1 MNDEQRQALSAIQF
15 SSVLGTEG
23 IWSPLSHHV
32 DGLHP
37 RVVAEIESAVR
48 TAKNRPRSQPVGLV
62 LQGERGVGK
71 THMLGWLRQHT
82 QEQGGSF
89 FMPKLIVGGSFWAG
103 AVHGIVN
110 QLRGA
115 GDQQLGRMI
124 DVLGEQTGCDNELR
138 VRLRGMPPVD
148 RRNLDEFVERVRQF
162 DEFSMR
168 DYDDTLRALVLY
180 QSGDRDL
187 REIGQSFLSW
197 EEGIEDV
204 VKARWGFRAR
214 YRKPQLIFNDLSAL
228 FALTGPM
235 VLAIDQVDTVITQ
248 SGRTDEARL
257 ADDLAGGLMAMR
269 EETVRTIVVA
279 ACIPKSWELIEQ
291 RAVNSAADRFR
302 VLELRTAMPSTEVA
316 RTLVERHLAE
326 QYEEIGFEP
335 EYPSWPV
342 APTAFADDSVAH
354 YTPRQLLKQV
364 TEHVRR
370 CLDLDTVTELE
381 HFGET
386 VDAAPAPLLPAH
398 EMRGFDA
405 EFERLRAAADV
416 TAPLDPATED
426 ERMVAVLNA
435 ALHCYVLEQ
444 GEEVLNLTLDRR
456 TQVQPALH
464 ARLRRTLDEASEDE
478 EHWSFRAIG
487 HTNARAVLTRL
498 RSACLEAGVEPGLQ
512 KRHLVVVR
520 NLPFSGGA
528 VTTRTLA
535 EFEDAGGVALPVCE
549 DDLRTYSALEQM
561 VVSGRAGFSS
571 WLLARQPAGRSQL
584 FSSSVVGSGL
594 IESSAEAVAVAD
606 FPAARESAVVVES
619 IEAESPAAEDDSTG
633 ENVSGNATAVPGRE
647 VPSVCLGRTNSG
659 REFRIPLE
667 LLRKH
672 TALFAGSGS
681 GKTVL
686 LRRLVEETAL
696 QGVSSILID
705 SNNDLARMG
714 DRWPRPPEGWGDAD
728 SQRAE
733 QYFAETDVVVW
744 TPGRESGRPIALNP
758 LPDFA
763 EVGGDADELRSAVD
777 AAVAG
782 LMPKT
787 RLPRGQQN
795 RGAAVLTEALTHFA
809 DEGGSELDDFVDL
822 LSDLSPEVSTIRRA
836 PQLAA
841 TMADELRAAMITD
854 PVFRGAGNRLSPGD
868 LLAPPPGKRARVSV
882 ISGIGLTDGQLET
895 FVNQLNL
902 ALYAW
907 IKQHPSLDRPVGSLL
922 VLDEAQTF
930 VPAQR
935 PAVSKESTLRLATQ
949 ARKYGM
955 GLVYA
960 TQAPKSLHNVASGNT
975 ATQFY
980 GRLGAAVQIR
990 TVEELA
996 RARGSQIDDLLKLN
1010 AGQFY
1015 GATEGTAFTKL
1026 RTPMCLTHHANSALT
1041 EGEVLDRARKT
1052 R

>member
-1 MNDEQRQALSAIQF
+1 MNDEQRRALSAIQF

-37 RVVAEIESAVR
+37 RAVAEVERAVH
-48 TAKNRPRSQPVGLV
+48 TAKSRPRSQPIGLV
-62 LQGERGVGK
+62 LRGERGVGK
-71 THMLGWLRQHT
+71 THMLGWLRQYT

-89 FMPKLIVGGSFWAG
+89 FMPKLIVGDSFWSG

-110 QLRGA
+110 QMRGA
-115 GDQQLGRMI
+115 GDRQLARMI
-124 DVLGEQTGCDNELR
+124 DTLSERTECGNELR
-138 VRLRGMPPVD
+138 VRLRGTLPVD
-148 RRNLDEFVERVRQF
+148 RRNLDEFVDRVQQF
-162 DEFSMR
+162 DEQSMR
-168 DYDDTLRALVLY
+168 DYEDTLRALVLY
-180 QSGDRDL
+180 QSGNREL
-187 REIGQSFLSW
+187 REVGHSFLSW
-197 EEGIEDV
+197 EEGIDDSA
-204 VKARWGFRAR
+204 KAHWGFRAR
-214 YRKPQLIFNDLSAL
+214 YRKPQLIFNDLSGL

-269 EETVRTIVVA
+269 EETVRTIIVA

-302 VLELRTAMPSTEVA
+302 VVELRTAMPSTEVA
-316 RTLVERHLAE
+316 RTLVERHLAS
-326 QYEEIGFEP
+326 QYNEIGFAP

-342 APTAFADDSVAH
+342 APTAFADDSIAH
-354 YTPRQLLKQV
+354 RTPRQLLKKV
-364 TEHVRR
+364 TEHVRM
-370 CLDLDTVTELE
+370 CLDLDTVTELT
-381 HFGET
+381 HFG
-386 VDAAPAPLLPAH
+386 DAVGDHPVPRVPSH
-398 EMRGFDA
+398 ELSGFDV

-416 TAPLDPATED
+416 TTPLDPASED
-426 ERMVAVLNA
+426 ERMFAVLNA
-435 ALHCYVLEQ
+435 ALQCYVLEQ
-444 GEEVLNLTLDRR
+444 GEEVLNLTIDPR

-478 EHWSFRAIG
+478 EHWCFRAIG

-498 RSACLEAGVEPGLQ
+498 RSACLEAGIEPGLN

-535 EFEDAGGVALPVCE
+535 DFAAAGGLALPVCE

-561 VVSGRAGFSS
+561 VTCGGAGFAG
-571 WLLARQPAGRSQL
+571 WLLARQPASRSQL

-594 IESSAEAVAVAD
+594 LNAWSAGSAVGSAESAAAVDDSVVEDERVSGELPASGA
-606 FPAARESAVVVES
+606 AARA
-619 IEAESPAAEDDSTG
+619 G
-633 ENVSGNATAVPGRE
+633 GE
-647 VPSVCLGRTNSG
+647 VPSLCLGRTVGG

-686 LRRLVEETAL
+686 LRRLVEEVAL

-714 DRWPRPPEGWGDAD
+714 DRWPHPPEEWAGADA
-728 SQRAE
+728 QRADE
-733 QYFAETDVVVW
+733 YLAETEVVVW

-758 LPDFA
+758 LPDFS
-763 EVGGDADELRSAVD
+763 EVGGDPDEMRSAVD

-787 RLPRGQQN
+787 RLPRTQQG

-809 DEGGSELDDFVDL
+809 DQGGSELDEFVDML
-822 LSDLSPEVSTIRRA
+822 ADLPHDVSSIRRA

-841 TMADELRAAMITD
+841 GMADELRAAMITD
-854 PVFRGAGNRLSPGD
+854 PVFGGAGNRLSPGD
-868 LLAPPPGKRARVSV
+868 LLAPSPGKRARVSV
-882 ISGIGLTDGQLET
+882 ISCIGLTDEQIET

-907 IKQHPSLDRPVGSLL
+907 IKRHPALDRPVGSLL

-930 VPAQR
+930 VPARR
-935 PAVSKESTLRLATQ
+935 PAASKESTLRLATQ

-960 TQAPKSLHNVASGNT
+960 TQAPKSLHNLASGNA

-980 GRLGAAVQIR
+980 GRLGASVQIR
-990 TVEELA
+990 AVEELA
-996 RARGSQIDDLLKLN
+996 RARGSQIDDLSVLSV
-1010 AGQFY
+1010 GQFY

-1026 RTPMCLTHHANSALT
+1026 QTPMCLTHHANSALT
-1041 EGEVLDRARKT
+1041 EDEVLQRARA
-1052 R
+1052 